1 MSKGILYLTDEQGQK
16 VAVQIDLSIWGELWE
31 DFLDTI
37 TAEEREDEPRATLE
51 EFEKELRREG
61 ILSE

>member
-37 TAEEREDEPRATLE
+37 TAKEREDEPRSTLE
-51 EFEKELRREG
+51 DFEKELRQEG
-61 ILSE
+61 ILGK